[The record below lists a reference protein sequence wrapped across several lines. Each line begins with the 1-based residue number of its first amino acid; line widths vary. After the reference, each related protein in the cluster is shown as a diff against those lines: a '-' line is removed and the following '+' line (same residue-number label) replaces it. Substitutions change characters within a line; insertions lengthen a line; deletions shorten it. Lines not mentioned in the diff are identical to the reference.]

1 MTLKIWDVNMESKPV
16 DMIRIHEYLRPK
28 LWDLYESENVYD
40 VFECASSS
48 EGNFVTG
55 TYNNYFHVYDMK
67 AQTDTW
73 VEASKVPLGVVPI
86 KGEGRAVGGSNAT
99 ATTSPGTDPKKKRNS
114 KSGRGMFGRKVKAKK
129 GSNQT
134 ADDEGPRMPDID
146 VDTVNY
152 ESKILQVAWHPKD
165 DVIAV
170 ASQNNL
176 FVYAA

>member
-1 MTLKIWDVNMESKPV
+1 MLSRDFMTLKIWDVNMESKPV

-40 VFECASSS
+40 VFECAASSD
-48 EGNFVTG
+48 GNFVTG

-86 KGEGRAVGGSNAT
+86 KGANNMASSPSSNT
-99 ATTSPGTDPKKKRNS
+99 KKKDNS
-114 KSGRGMFGRKVKAKK
+114 KGGRGMFGRKTKAKK
-129 GSNQT
+129 SQSNEE
-134 ADDEGPRMPDID
+134 DGPRVPEID
-146 VDTVNY
+146 VDTINY
-152 ESKILQVAWHPKD
+152 ENKILQVAWHPKD
-165 DVIAV
+165 DIIAV

-176 FVYAA
+176 FVYAT